1 MSNVVFQPPVKK
13 VGGNRSRYALGCSVG
28 IVLMLFLVLAG
39 SIGVYLFIVRAF
51 DTFTADGPIELPD
64 ASMPAEE
71 MAALEQ
77 RFQEFTDNLYSA
89 SGPSTLRLSGPEIN
103 ALLQRHQ
110 GAVGPLAEHSR
121 VVVEGGLLTAKMSL
135 PLSEM
140 GLGNRYLNGV
150 ATLSVGVDQGTFYVF
165 LKNLEVNNAS
175 LPEAML
181 GELAQQNLA
190 ADVFRESP
198 ELERAAAQLETVYIE
213 GDALVLVK
221 KDAVI

>member
-13 VGGNRSRYALGCSVG
+13 VGGNRSSCAMGCTVVVALT
-28 IVLMLFLVLAG
+28 LVLVVVG
-39 SIGVYLFIVRAF
+39 SYGVYLFIVRAF
-51 DTFTADGPIELPD
+51 DTFTADAPMALPD
-64 ASMPAEE
+64 ASLPAEE

-77 RFQEFTDNLYSA
+77 RFQDFTQNLYSA
-89 SGPSTLRLSGPEIN
+89 SGPSLLRLTGPEIN

-110 GAVGPLAEHSR
+110 ELVGPLAAHSH
-121 VVVEGGLLTAKMSL
+121 VYIEDGLLTAQMSL

-140 GLGNRYLNGV
+140 GLGNRYMNGV
-150 ATLSVGVDQGTFYVF
+150 ATLSVGLDQGTFYVF
-165 LKNLEVNNAS
+165 LKNLEVNDSS

-181 GELAQQNLA
+181 GELSEQNLA
-190 ADVFRESP
+190 ANVFRERP
-198 ELERAAAQLETVYIE
+198 EFAKAAEQLETVYIE